1 MNSENKN
8 IHEGHRKRVREQF
21 IKAGNLNNLPDHKIL
36 ELLLFYSTPRSDTN
50 ELAHNLIN
58 QFGSLNGVFDAPY
71 ESLLDV
77 KGIGEHSA
85 VLLKLVPEAVKRY
98 LINKSA
104 ETKYIHS
111 VDDSVEYL
119 RPYFETI
126 KKEVLVAI
134 CMNNAGKILK
144 TVVISEG
151 TTDFTKVDTR
161 KLLQEI
167 VFSNASRLAT

>member
-71 ESLLDV
+71 ESLLEV

-111 VDDSVEYL
+111 VDDSS
-119 RPYFETI
+119 F
-126 KKEVLVAI
+126 
-134 CMNNAGKILK
+134 
-144 TVVISEG
+144 
-151 TTDFTKVDTR
+151 
-161 KLLQEI
+161 
-167 VFSNASRLAT
+167 